1 MTMKRLLGLVVGCAL
16 LAAGPAIAQEKATLR
31 LNWLIYGFHSPFY
44 LGVERGYYKAEGIDL
59 EIGEGQ
65 GSGRAVQIVAA
76 KGDTFG
82 LSDGS
87 SIINGATKGAPVR
100 AVMGIMNTTPFAV
113 IARADSGIK
122 TIKDLEGR
130 TVAATTGEAGL
141 TILPAL
147 LKGAKLD
154 PAKINF
160 LRVDGPTKIVSVL
173 EKRAEALLGGSE
185 NQPFILE
192 QRGVASVVFNY
203 ADYGVNTIGLA
214 IHVHADTLKDKPKLI
229 EGFIRATRKAYEAA
243 EKDPEASIA
252 AVLKV
257 KPDMD
262 KGMALKQLQ
271 AGLKLVRSKAAPD
284 APIGF
289 MPPGDWQMTLDLMKE
304 FQDLKTDMPAT
315 AFFTNDSQPK
325 SIN

>member
-1 MTMKRLLGLVVGCAL
+1 MKRLLTILTGCAL
-16 LAAGPAIAQEKATLR
+16 LAAAAPAAAQEKATLR
-31 LNWLIYGFHSPFY
+31 LNWLLYGFHTPFH
-44 LGVERGYYKAEGIDL
+44 LGLERGYYKAEGIDL

-82 LSDGS
+82 LSDGA
-87 SIINGATKGAPVR
+87 SIINGVTKGAPIK

-122 TIKDLEGR
+122 TMRDLEGK
-130 TVAATTGEAGL
+130 TIAATTGEAGL

-154 PAKINF
+154 PAKVGF

-173 EKRAEALLGGSE
+173 EKRAQALLGGSE

-192 QRGVASVVFNY
+192 QRGVQAVVFNY
-203 ADYGVNTIGLA
+203 ADYGVNTMGLA
-214 IHVHADTLKDKPKLI
+214 IHVHADTLKDKPKLV
-229 EGFIRATRKAYEAA
+229 EGFIRATRKAYAEA
-243 EKDPEASIA
+243 ERNPEVAIA
-252 AVLKV
+252 AGVKV

-262 KGMALKQLQ
+262 KAMALKQLQ
-271 AGLKLVRSKAAPD
+271 AGLKLVRSKAAPT

-289 MPPGDWQMTLDLMKE
+289 MPAADWQMTLDLMKE
-304 FQDLKTDMPAT
+304 FQDLKTDLQAS
-315 AFFTNDSQPK
+315 AFFTNDLQQK
-325 SIN
+325 SN

>member
-1 MTMKRLLGLVVGCAL
+1 MKRLFGLIAGCAMI
-16 LAAGPAIAQEKATLR
+16 AATPALAQEKATLR
-31 LNWLIYGFHSPFY
+31 LNWLVYGFHSPFY

-76 KGDTFG
+76 KGDMFG
-82 LSDGS
+82 LSDGA
-87 SIINGATKGAPVR
+87 SIINGVTKGAPIK
-100 AVMGIMNTTPFAV
+100 AVMGVMNTTPFAI

-122 TIKDLEGR
+122 AMKDFEGKTI
-130 TVAATTGEAGL
+130 AATTGEAGL

-192 QRGVASVVFNY
+192 QRGVPSVTFNY
-203 ADYGVNTIGLA
+203 ADYGVNTMGLA
-214 IHVHADTLKDKPKLI
+214 IHVHNDTLKDKPKLV
-229 EGFIRATRKAYEAA
+229 EGFIRATRKAFEEA
-243 EKDPEASIA
+243 EKNQDASIA
-252 AVLKV
+252 ALLKV
-257 KPDMD
+257 KPDLD
-262 KGMALKQLQ
+262 KAMALKQLQ
-271 AGLKLVRSKAAPD
+271 AGLKLVRSKAAPQ
-284 APIGF
+284 AAVGF
-289 MPPGDWQMTLDLMKE
+289 MPAADWQMTLDLMKE
-304 FQDLKTDMPAT
+304 FQELKTDMQAS
-315 AFFTNDSQPK
+315 AFFTNDLLPK
-325 SIN
+325 TTN

>member
-1 MTMKRLLGLVVGCAL
+1 MKRLIASLAGCML
-16 LAAGPAIAQEKATLR
+16 LAAAPASAQEKATFR
-31 LNWLIYGFHSPFY
+31 LNWLLYGFHTPFH
-44 LGVERGYYKAEGIDL
+44 LAVERGYYKAEGIDL

-82 LSDGS
+82 LSDGA
-87 SIINGATKGAPVR
+87 SIINGVTKGAPIK

-122 TIKDLEGR
+122 TMKDLEGR
-130 TVAATTGEAGL
+130 TIAATTGEAGL

-154 PAKINF
+154 PAKVSF

-192 QRGVASVVFNY
+192 QRGVQSIVFNY
-203 ADYGVNTIGLA
+203 ADYGVNTMGLA
-214 IHVHADTLKDKPKLI
+214 IHVHADTLKDKPKLVQ
-229 EGFIRATRKAYEAA
+229 GFIRATRKAYEEA
-243 EKDPEASIA
+243 EKNPEAAIA
-252 AVLKV
+252 AGLKV

-262 KGMALKQLQ
+262 KAMALKQLQ
-271 AGLKLVRSKAAPD
+271 AGLKLVRSKAAPT
-284 APIGF
+284 AAVGF
-289 MPPGDWQMTLDLMKE
+289 MPESDWKMTLDLMKE
-304 FQDLKTDMPAT
+304 FQDLKTDLPAT
-315 AFFTNDSQPK
+315 AFYTNDLQPK
-325 SIN
+325 